1 MLYFVEGAP
10 IGYVWWAL
18 PTRLRAAE
26 IPIAEITALS
36 ALLTIP
42 WSAKFLWAP
51 LVDAMRPRRAG
62 LRGWIAGAQ
71 LVMGASLLPIVGL
84 ELDAGSL
91 GTLSTFLLVH
101 AFAAAT
107 QDVAIDAL
115 AIRHTPTDELGAI
128 SGWMQVGMLTGRA
141 AFGGMALMIEQRI
154 GASSV
159 VLGLVALC
167 FTGSILVWIVP
178 EDVEPVAGRIA
189 ERLGRFAKLLGT
201 ALASRSTWLGLLLAS
216 LAGAGMESLGVVA
229 GPMLIDL
236 GLPSG
241 SVGGFFAGPA
251 VVGMAVG
258 ALLGGRLADARARDG
273 RERIVAGCI
282 VALALGIVATAF
294 VLPLPGATRIAIPIL
309 AVDYVLFGLFTAS
322 IYSLFMQITDPRL
335 GATQFST
342 FMGGINLCSVWSAW
356 AVGRLAA
363 SWGYPSA
370 LTTLALAST
379 AALPLLYAIRASR
392 SQSTDP

>member
-1 MLYFVEGAP
+1 M
-10 IGYVWWAL
+10 
-18 PTRLRAAE
+18 
-26 IPIAEITALS
+26 
-36 ALLTIP
+36 
-42 WSAKFLWAP
+42 
-51 LVDAMRPRRAG
+51 
-62 LRGWIAGAQ
+62 
-71 LVMGASLLPIVGL
+71 
-84 ELDAGSL
+84 
-91 GTLSTFLLVH
+91 
-101 AFAAAT
+101 
-107 QDVAIDAL
+107 
-115 AIRHTPTDELGAI
+115 
-128 SGWMQVGMLTGRA
+128 
-141 AFGGMALMIEQRI
+141 
-154 GASSV
+154 
-159 VLGLVALC
+159 
-167 FTGSILVWIVP
+167 
-178 EDVEPVAGRIA
+178 
-189 ERLGRFAKLLGT
+189 
-201 ALASRSTWLGLLLAS
+201 
-216 LAGAGMESLGVVA
+216 VA

>member
-1 MLYFVEGAP
+1 MEGAP